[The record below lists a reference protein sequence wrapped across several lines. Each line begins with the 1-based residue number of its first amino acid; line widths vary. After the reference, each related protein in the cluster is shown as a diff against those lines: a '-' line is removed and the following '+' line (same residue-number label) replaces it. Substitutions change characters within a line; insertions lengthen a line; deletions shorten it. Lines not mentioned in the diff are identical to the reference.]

1 MKRNAEAGSRKRLRL
16 TRLARK
22 RLRLT
27 RLARKRLR
35 LARLVGD
42 GWLYRERLER
52 RERLEVGIESWNAV
66 VGGVG
71 EEGAGFWA

>member
-1 MKRNAEAGSRKRLRL
+1 
-16 TRLARK
+16 
-22 RLRLT
+22 
-27 RLARKRLR
+27 
-35 LARLVGD
+35 
-42 GWLYRERLER
+42 LYRERLER